1 MSTASTFTVLFTD
14 IASSTEHA
22 LRLGDAHWD
31 TQLTSYRAAMR
42 RELRQFGGVEVDSA
56 GDGFFAVFA
65 AADGAVRCAQSIAT
79 QADRLG
85 LASRTGLHTGA
96 CQTGGEKISGVAV
109 HVAARVMA
117 CAHPGEVLVTSAV
130 GQALPLRA
138 SAAWHDAGPQ
148 GLRGLPGQWHLY
160 QVS

>member
-22 LRLGDAHWD
+22 VRLGDALWD
-31 TQLTSYRAAMR
+31 AQLTSYRAAIR

-65 AADGAVRCAQSIAT
+65 SAGGAVHCAQSIST
-79 QADRLG
+79 RADRLG
-85 LASRTGLHTGA
+85 LASRTGLHTGV

-117 CAHPGEVLVTSAV
+117 CADPGEVLVTSAV

-138 SAAWHDAGPQ
+138 SSAWHDAGPHD
-148 GLRGLPGQWHLY
+148 LRGLPGQWPLY
-160 QVS
+160 HVS